1 MHVSAPVSSVQTGE
15 TQKQQLSAGRGGRR
29 ESAASPPPWG
39 PRDPGVPRVK
49 PSQQEGALLG
59 TQEKLNKC
67 QLHKG
72 CQATKQRL
80 GR

>member
-1 MHVSAPVSSVQTGE
+1 MHVSAPASSVQTGE
-15 TQKQQLSAGRGGRR
+15 TQKQQPSAGREGRC

-39 PRDPGVPRVK
+39 PRDLRVPRVK

-59 TQEKLNKC
+59 TQEELNKC
-67 QLHKG
+67 RLREG
-72 CQATKQRL
+72 CQATKQRP